1 MRGWLLITGTTAL
14 AKEWLISKAYVRED
28 GSLAVEGWISTPMRD
43 LEKDIM
49 EPESFSGAALYDYM
63 QKGAPISTEHD
74 TNGYPVGY
82 LQKATLVREGKVLQE
97 ENNPIQPGA
106 NYRYFDPAMIG
117 WYGLGTID
125 DEVAAKNI
133 LKGKVRSFSWIG
145 MPRLFDKL
153 PDGGRRFSQRGAIN
167 PLLEVT
173 VTAYPINTA
182 AVMRIAKSYGYPTE
196 EPMYTIST
204 KALVDAL
211 VEIQGT
217 SIIRRKVA
225 ERFTADK

>member
-1 MRGWLLITGTTAL
+1 LITGTTAL

-28 GSLAVEGWISTPMRD
+28 GTLAVEGWISTPMRD

-49 EPESFSGAALYDYM
+49 EPESFSGVALYDYM

-82 LQKATLVREGKVLQE
+82 LQKTTLVREGKVLQE
-97 ENNPIQPGA
+97 ETNPIQPGGD
-106 NYRYFDPAMIG
+106 YRYFDPSMIG

-153 PDGGRRFSQRGAIN
+153 PDGGRRFSQKGAIN

-196 EPMYTIST
+196 EPTYTLNLQ
-204 KALVDAL
+204 AVVDAYL
-211 VEIQGT
+211 AMKEGV
-217 SIIRRKVA
+217 IRRKVA
-225 ERFTADK
+225 EAFTRDQE